1 MTAETE
7 IIETDAGP
15 RQAERQRQC
24 AVTRTVRPVDEL
36 IRFVAGPEGIVPD
49 LKRKLPGRGVWVW
62 ARRQTVAEAA
72 KRGVFA
78 RSLKAGVTVPPDLAG
93 IVEQLMTRA
102 ALDALSIAYKASQV
116 AAGYARVEKA
126 IEKDDL
132 AGLIHA
138 ADAGADGT
146 RKLDATLKR
155 RAGIGDQK
163 VAIIR
168 DFRSAELDLALGR
181 PNVVHAALLA
191 GRASETFLARWR
203 DLERFRTDEGDVNRW
218 GEIASSPAPVT
229 EQLGIG

>member
-1 MTAETE
+1 LNKPGRQGRRATIKDVAA
-7 IIETDAGP
+7 IAGISY
-15 RQAERQRQC
+15 
-24 AVTRTVRPVDEL
+24 TTVSHVVNKTRPVSEPVR
-36 IRFVAGPEGIVPD
+36 IKV
-49 LKRKLPGRGVWVW
+49 
-62 ARRQTVAEAA
+62 EAA
-72 KRGVFA
+72 IKQLDYVPSAVA

-181 PNVVHAALLA
+181 ANVVHAALLA
-191 GRASETFLARWR
+191 GRASTTFLARWH
-203 DLERFRTDEGDVNRW
+203 DLERFRMTEADGDRW
-218 GEIASSPAPVT
+218 GEIAGSPAAAT
-229 EQLGIG
+229 EQLGIE